1 MISTEAVA
9 HMPFEYAEHKRNG
22 QSAGALPI
30 LFFYCACTRLKYSP
44 HGTADRTHSAKES
57 LPSIAR

>member
-1 MISTEAVA
+1 
-9 HMPFEYAEHKRNG
+9 MPFEYAEHKRNG
-22 QSAGALPI
+22 QSTEALPI